1 MLYTSKMARRNIQDI
16 SAHYYGFCE
25 TEIDLHRVRHL
36 ELDQPRYQ
44 VLKLLTGRT
53 DEKYAE
59 QNRTEQKRTEQK
71 RTGQN
76 KTEEDRTEQYRREEM
91 SRIGQGK
98 TGLRYGARASL
109 TADPTSGRV
118 GQGRAFE

>member
-25 TEIDLHRVRHL
+25 TEIDLHQVRHL

-53 DEKYAE
+53 DKKYAE
-59 QNRTEQKRTEQK
+59 QNRTEQNR
-71 RTGQN
+71 
-76 KTEEDRTEQYRREEM
+76 TEEDRTEEDRTKQNRR
-91 SRIGQGK
+91 GQN
-98 TGLRYGARASL
+98 RAVQE
-109 TADPTSGRV
+109 RRNE
-118 GQGRAFE
+118 QNRAG